1 MGIFT
6 YESRYLRQIA
16 LGTHPNGQ
24 PFSGPDWVAVSSLW
38 VYHCPPRPAPRTP
51 VVHPAWIHSF
61 TKSTRPSWTPDLAT
75 FTLPYFSV
83 TSGSPGTIFLL
94 LLGDPRNPSA

>member
-38 VYHCPPRPAPRTP
+38 VYHCPPPPRPP
-51 VVHPAWIHSF
+51 
-61 TKSTRPSWTPDLAT
+61 
-75 FTLPYFSV
+75 
-83 TSGSPGTIFLL
+83 
-94 LLGDPRNPSA
+94 NPSGPSGLDSLIYKIYPALVDT

>member
-24 PFSGPDWVAVSSLW
+24 PFSGPDWVAVSSSW
-38 VYHCPPRPAPRTP
+38 VYHCLPPIPPNPCGPSSLDSLIYKIYPALVDT
-51 VVHPAWIHSF
+51 
-61 TKSTRPSWTPDLAT
+61 
-75 FTLPYFSV
+75 
-83 TSGSPGTIFLL
+83 
-94 LLGDPRNPSA
+94 